1 VETGALGRLSSLAPE
16 LINPPIVIPNLSRQ
30 AERERDLDG
39 EPIQNESYNPN
50 STLHSKI
57 FSPNFRGDPH
67 PYLPNNA

>member
-1 VETGALGRLSSLAPE
+1 MHGAQQRRGKDEQRRVKLLET
-16 LINPPIVIPNLSRQ
+16 
-30 AERERDLDG
+30 LDG